1 MPPKRPSN
9 RADADFTVPAK
20 KKAAPKS
27 ATSKVQKKSQKTSK
41 PAARPK
47 KPKKVLKVSSKTLN
61 YTLCIPTSIL
71 DNCSNLEQ
79 LTHALYQIAKAATLF
94 NVGEIVVLDLGAGAT
109 TAASQSAASELEP
122 RKRKI
127 KFEEASEETEA
138 SNKKSASRLSGAM
151 LIATLLQYFVTPP
164 YLVSS
169 VFKKKYSSYFKC
181 AAKLP
186 RLSALPFMRHL
197 QTDQG
202 RYREGLSVNMA
213 KSATAK
219 KPSTRTKYIN
229 IGKDAVLELRGQQ
242 VPVNVRVT
250 VDTVDKKVVSPA
262 EAYGDYSGAN
272 AAYGYSVRVARTFA
286 DIFLGAG
293 FSGGYTQSLW
303 VNSADFFFDPAAQSS
318 ARLDSKIP
326 HVQKIITPSLE
337 ELQEQPSLQP
347 ANLLLVFGKWKH
359 LCDKFQQTKDL
370 FDGASGA
377 HDLFDGRLDLP
388 GVPEGYICI
397 EDSCMVALATLAT
410 YSVPTWSEPPVNSSL

>member
-1 MPPKRPSN
+1 MPPKRRSS
-9 RADADFTVPAK
+9 RAEADPVAQAK
-20 KKAAPKS
+20 KKAVLKPA
-27 ATSKVQKKSQKTSK
+27 ASKVNKKAQKASK

-47 KPKKVLKVSSKTLN
+47 RPKKVLKVSSKTLN

-71 DNCSNLEQ
+71 DNCANLEQ
-79 LTHALYQIAKAATLF
+79 VTHALYQIAKAATLF
-94 NVGEIVVLDLGAGAT
+94 NVGEIVVLDLGT
-109 TAASQSAASELEP
+109 DTDAAAPHLAASELEP

-127 KFEEASEETEA
+127 KFEDVTEKTET

-151 LIATLLQYFVTPP
+151 LIATLLQYFVTPR

-169 VFKKKYSSYFKC
+169 VFKKKYSSYFNC

-213 KSATAK
+213 KPAAAK

-229 IGKDAVLELRGQQ
+229 IGKDTMLELRSQQ

-250 VDTVDKKVVSPA
+250 VDTVNKNVVSPA

-293 FSGGYTQSLW
+293 FAGGYTQSLW

-318 ARLDSKIP
+318 VRLDSKIP
-326 HVQKIITPSLE
+326 HVQKIIKPSLE
-337 ELQEQPSLQP
+337 ELHEQLSVQP

-359 LCDKFQQTKDL
+359 LSDKFQQTKDQ

-388 GVPEGYICI
+388 GAPEGYICI